1 MRTSV
6 KASAVGKISALG
18 HKRIFIRERNISAFG
33 LKSGLAMFVTDR
45 SRSNLARGRPL
56 LPHEVHI
63 EALPQSRLGR
73 VKGKEPDNRPRS
85 F

>member
-1 MRTSV
+1 
-6 KASAVGKISALG
+6 
-18 HKRIFIRERNISAFG
+18 
-33 LKSGLAMFVTDR
+33 MFVTDP
-45 SRSNLARGRPL
+45 SRSTLARGRPL
-56 LPHEVHI
+56 RPHEVNI

>member
-18 HKRIFIRERNISAFG
+18 QADIHPQTKHFAFG
-33 LKSGLAMFVTDR
+33 LKSDLAMFVTDR
-45 SRSNLARGRPL
+45 SRSTLARGRPL
-56 LPHEVHI
+56 LPHEVNI